1 MLPSALRGTA
11 ALALAAALVSQA
23 QAATY
28 VVNSAGDGATA
39 NCSGGTCTLRAAI
52 EAANAR
58 AGFDRIEFDLP
69 IPSTITPLS
78 VLPAVLDVVTIDARP
93 DPGFDGR
100 PQVFLTGFALDSA
113 YGLVIGPDAGG
124 SQVRGIGFHD
134 WDAAGVLVFGAN
146 AVLIDGCEFGFN
158 HIGSLRGNGIG
169 IHVAADSATIGQYFL
184 TGVDGPVGAGN
195 TIVGSIGAG
204 ILVDGDGNRLRGND
218 LGTFVASSGNG
229 TGIQVQGNGNEI
241 GGGPGDGSS
250 APVGNQVWY
259 SDGDG
264 IRIQGNDNRVL
275 ANRVGLTSGGDA
287 RGNGGDGIV
296 VAGSGNQIGG
306 DGGFDRNRV
315 AYNGTGILLGSPAAA
330 TATEVLRNDVHA
342 NRGTGIRLQDGSG
355 SILDRNRIFGNGT
368 GGVGDG
374 IRIDGDDN
382 VASRNRI
389 GMDGGGNNGEGI
401 FVSSVASGNFV
412 GPDNLIGN
420 NRAGVKV
427 EGPGTAV
434 TANTIGSAGNGNAFD
449 GVWLVAGSG
458 NGVVDLNRIDA
469 NAGHGIR
476 IDTDNHD
483 ITGNLVG
490 VATGNGNAGV
500 FLTAGANG
508 NLLEA
513 NAIGNNLDGVLV
525 QGAGNQVVGNHIG
538 VLPDGS
544 DAGNG
549 RYGVRAEAGATNLQV
564 EDNDIEGNASHGVFV
579 QAASVALCSN
589 RIGGVKGE
597 GGAVAGRGNGGHGVL
612 VDGADGVRVGDGCSS
627 GNLVAFS
634 GDEGVLLRAAGGAS
648 VAYND
653 LVSNANAGVALFSD
667 SAGNAVQFNTI
678 RDNGLEGIFTTST
691 VGEGN
696 EFRANQMSGNGMPGI
711 DLAGDGPSANDAG
724 DADVGPNRMQNAPVL
739 LFNSAVG
746 DTGLE
751 VGYSVDAAPEHAAY
765 PLRIEVFS
773 GDGAAPATPSR
784 EGASFLGSGS
794 YLAAGVATVTVARP
808 MPGTRWLV
816 ATITDADGNTS
827 EFSEAMLW
835 VDAAPVSEA
844 LFSDGFEAP

>member
-1 MLPSALRGTA
+1 MRPSVLRTA
-11 ALALAAALVSQA
+11 AVLALSAAPVSHV

-28 VVNSAGDGATA
+28 VVNSSGDSATA

-69 IPSTITPLS
+69 NPSTVSPVS

-93 DPGFDGR
+93 DPDFDGR
-100 PQVFLTGFALDSA
+100 PQVFLTGLLVDSA
-113 YGLVIGPDAGG
+113 NGLVIGPDAGG
-124 SQVRGIGFHD
+124 SQIRGLGFHD
-134 WDAAGVLVFGAN
+134 WDAAGLLVFGAD
-146 AVLIDGCEFGFN
+146 AVLVDGCEFGFN
-158 HIGSLRGNGIG
+158 VIGSLRGNGIG
-169 IHVAADSATIGQYFL
+169 IQVAADNATIGQYFL
-184 TGVDGPVGAGN
+184 TGVDGPVGSGN
-195 TIVGSIGAG
+195 TIVGSTGAG
-204 ILVDGDGNRLRGND
+204 ILVDGDGNRMRGNA

-229 TGIQVQGNGNEI
+229 TGIQVLGNANEI
-241 GGGPGDGSS
+241 GGGPGSGASE
-250 APVGNQVWY
+250 PVGNRIWY

-264 IRIQGNDNRVL
+264 IRVQGNDNRVL
-275 ANRVGLTSGGDA
+275 ANDVGVTSGGDA
-287 RGNGGDGIV
+287 RGNGGNGIV
-296 VAGSGNQIGG
+296 IAGAGNQVGG

-315 AYNGTGILLGSPAAA
+315 AYNSTGILLGSPAAA
-330 TATEVLRNDVHA
+330 IATEVLRNDVHA

-401 FVSSVASGNFV
+401 FLSSIASGNFI
-412 GPDNLIGN
+412 GPDNVIGN
-420 NRAGVKV
+420 NRAGVKI

-434 TANTIGSAGNGNAFD
+434 TSNTIGSAGNGNAFD

-458 NGVVDLNRIDA
+458 NGAVDLNRIDG

-476 IDTDNHD
+476 VDTDNHE

-490 VATGNGNAGV
+490 VVTGNGNAGV
-500 FLTAGANG
+500 FLGPGANG
-508 NLLEA
+508 NLVGS
-513 NAIGNNLDGVLV
+513 NVIGNNLDGVLV

-538 VLPDGS
+538 VLPDGG

-549 RYGVRAEAGATNLQV
+549 RYGVRAEPGATSLLVQ
-564 EDNDIEGNASHGVFV
+564 DNSIEGNASHGVVV
-579 QAASVALCSN
+579 QAASVRLCSN
-589 RIGGVKGE
+589 RIGGVQGD
-597 GGAVAGRGNGGHGVL
+597 GGALAGRGNGGHGVL
-612 VDGADGVRVGDGCSS
+612 VNGANGVRVGDGCSS
-627 GNLVAFS
+627 GNLVALS
-634 GDEGVLLRAAGGAS
+634 DGEGVLLLNADGAF
-648 VAYND
+648 VAHNH
-653 LVSNANAGVALFSD
+653 LVANHSAGVAFDGD
-667 SAGNAVQFNTI
+667 SAGNTVEFNTI
-678 RDNGLEGIFTTST
+678 RDNNLEGIYTSST

-696 EFRANQMSGNGMPGI
+696 EFRANQMQGNGLPGI

-724 DADVGPNRMQNAPVL
+724 DADLGPNRMQNAPVL

-773 GDGAAPATPSR
+773 GDGALAVPSR
-784 EGASFLGSGS
+784 EGASFLGSGT

-808 MPGTRWLV
+808 KPATRWLI

-827 EFSEAMLW
+827 EFSEAVLW
-835 VDAAPVSEA
+835 VDAAPVTA
-844 LFSDGFEAP
+844 AVFSDGFEAP